1 MKDLRHFTTETID
14 TPQPI
19 TRNIAKSFMAN
30 VFSYMFLGL
39 TLTGVTAW
47 YFANSGLIFEYLI
60 NPETGGA
67 SPLMWVVMFA
77 PLGLVFLMSL
87 GYNKLSTMAMLLVF
101 VAFAI
106 LNGISFSTIFLSYDL
121 GSIYKAF
128 GSASVVFALMAI
140 VGYTTETDL
149 TKLGNILRIGL
160 IALIIAMVINFFM
173 QSGAMDYVI
182 SIIGVVIFTGL
193 TAYDVQKLK
202 RIGAG
207 EETVPGSGIKEIPSK
222 KRAIYGA
229 LDLYLDF
236 INLFLF
242 LLRLFGSRD

>member
-1 MKDLRHFTTETID
+1 MKDLRHFTTD
-14 TPQPI
+14 TVDNSQPI

-39 TLTGVTAW
+39 ALTGVTAW
-47 YFANSGLIFEYLI
+47 YFADNDLIFEYFI
-60 NPETGGA
+60 NPETGA
-67 SPLMWVVMFA
+67 VSPLMYVVMFA

-87 GYNKLSTMAMLLVF
+87 GYNKLSSMAMLVIF
-101 VAFAI
+101 IAFAI
-106 LNGISFSTIFLSYDL
+106 LNGMSFSTIFLAYDL
-121 GSIYKAF
+121 GAIYKAF

-140 VGYTTETDL
+140 VGYTTTTDL
-149 TKLGNILRIGL
+149 TKMGNILRIGL
-160 IALIIAMVINFFM
+160 IAIIIAMVINMFM
-173 QSGAMDYVI
+173 QSGAMDYLI

-202 RIGAG
+202 RIGSG
-207 EETVPGSGIKEIPSK
+207 VETGTASAQKL
-222 KRAIYGA
+222 ATYGA
-229 LDLYLDF
+229 LSLYLDF